1 MPSAK
6 KKTSVKNLRRRMK
19 NNKKIKKK
27 AEEDEKI
34 QSFEAFQKKLQEER
48 EEDARRRD
56 IHDPMDDEKLVKE
69 LMEEAEKEKKNR
81 MNIANNGGR
90 DRPVELF
97 RNDISPPSLASNTCN
112 MCNLPFIFFLISPTL
127 FCNFTSFFPVTL
139 L

>member
-6 KKTSVKNLRRRMK
+6 KKPSVKNLRRRMK

-97 RNDISPPSLASNTCN
+97 STDLFYDRDYCAI
-112 MCNLPFIFFLISPTL
+112 FILLFLLICL
-127 FCNFTSFFPVTL
+127 YRYFNYIVH
-139 L
+139 

>member
-1 MPSAK
+1 
-6 KKTSVKNLRRRMK
+6 MK

-97 RNDISPPSLASNTCN
+97 STDLFYDRDYCAI
-112 MCNLPFIFFLISPTL
+112 FILLFFVPI
-127 FCNFTSFFPVTL
+127 
-139 L
+139 